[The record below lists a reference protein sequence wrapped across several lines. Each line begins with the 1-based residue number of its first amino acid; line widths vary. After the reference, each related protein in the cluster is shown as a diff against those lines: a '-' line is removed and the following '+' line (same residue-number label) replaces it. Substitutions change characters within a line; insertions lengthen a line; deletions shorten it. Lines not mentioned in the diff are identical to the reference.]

1 MSKLKKTYDVFQY
14 ILTISGYVVIS
25 IVILYLVYICIEA
38 MGVPFKEWGV
48 ASILGAIAK
57 YLFFSACALWF
68 LSALIGYFIGKRLGI
83 DEEKQQ
89 RKDEMKEVLQ
99 EIEAEKKT
107 RTKTVF
113 NGKNP
118 LVDLSP
124 EQTAVVHKFLCEI
137 PDQGDHIKTSEL
149 KHILHAL
156 EDRGDIDLSHR
167 EQVIAWVED
176 ITQRSVDTSKFWNEY
191 DWRRSKDQEKKW
203 GKKIIEAFD
212 KLR

>member
-1 MSKLKKTYDVFQY
+1 MKLTQEQIDKIHKISDWCIKG
-14 ILTISGYVVIS
+14 ILLVGLVVLFLKPGNWFWWVAGISLLVAIVVNI
-25 IVILYLVYICIEA
+25 IFAYWA
-38 MGVPFKEWGV
+38 T
-48 ASILGAIAK
+48 
-57 YLFFSACALWF
+57 
-68 LSALIGYFIGKRLGI
+68 
-83 DEEKQQ
+83 DEEKEEFK
-89 RKDEMKEVLQ
+89 RAVKDAVQEV
-99 EIEAEKKT
+99 ETEKKT

-118 LVDLSP
+118 LIDLSP
-124 EQTAVVHKFLCEI
+124 EQTAVVHQFLRDI
-137 PDQGDHIKTSEL
+137 PDQGNHIKTSEL

-176 ITQRSVDTSKFWNEY
+176 ITKRSVDTSKFWNEY

-203 GKKIIEAFD
+203 SKKIIEAFD